1 MSGIE
6 TLYLALFIVCL
17 VLSAFFSASETAFT
31 ALQRIKVEHMASTNV
46 PGAKRLARM
55 MQHPE
60 RLLSTIL
67 TGNNLVN
74 TAAATLAT
82 VLAVSIWEEW
92 GLLIATVGVSV
103 ILLIFC
109 ESTPKV
115 IAVHNAERLSIRL
128 ARFVETAY
136 RLFTPAVLV
145 LSAIASR
152 LSKLA
157 GSKPAARSL
166 VSEEEIRT
174 MISVGHK
181 EGTVEE
187 AEAEML
193 HKVFDFGDRPVREVT
208 IPRTEVVWVEK
219 GTKLADFFKV
229 YAESPLSRFP
239 VFDESLDNV
248 AGILSVKD
256 VLMALAK
263 DNITND
269 AVIDDLIRP
278 AYFAPESKRI
288 GELFTEMR
296 DQNYRMAV
304 VVDEYGGTAGIVSL
318 SRLVEEIIGPV
329 GDEFAEADKDYEA
342 INEYT
347 FHVDGSMR
355 IEEANEEMELELPES
370 EDYETVA
377 GFILS
382 LLGSIPK
389 QGKQLRYKGLKMVI
403 TKMRGLKIEEVLII
417 KEKKKENASS
427 ESEVQAGTGS

>member
-1 MSGIE
+1 MTGIE
-6 TLYLALFIVCL
+6 ALYLAIFIVCL
-17 VLSAFFSASETAFT
+17 VLSAFFSSSETAFT
-31 ALQRIKVEHMASTNV
+31 ALQRVKIEHMVSTNV
-46 PGAKRLARM
+46 PGSKRVAKM

-74 TAAATLAT
+74 TAAVALGT
-82 VLAVSIWEEW
+82 VLAVSIWKEW
-92 GLLIATVGVSV
+92 GLLIATIGISV
-103 ILLIFC
+103 ILLVFC

-152 LSKLA
+152 FSKLA
-157 GSKPAARSL
+157 GSEPVAKSL

-193 HKVFDFGDRPVREVT
+193 HKVFDFGDRPVREAT
-208 IPRTEVVWVEK
+208 IPRTEAVWVEK
-219 GTKLADFFKV
+219 GTKLADFFKI

-248 AGILSVKD
+248 SGILSVKD

-263 DNITND
+263 DNIDND

-278 AYFAPESKRI
+278 AYFTPESKRI

-355 IEEANEEMELELPES
+355 IEEANEEMKLELPES

-389 QGKQLRYKGLKMVI
+389 QGQQLRYKGLKIVI

-417 KEKKKENASS
+417 KEKKKENAST
-427 ESEVQAGTGS
+427 EGEVQAGTGS